1 MTAKLHDEVTALRRL
16 GPCRSCGESGVD
28 LSSRFPCLC
37 PSGQRLR
44 RILAAEPVHR
54 NLAAES
60 EPCYGTC
67 AGCGIQNAVLW
78 RVGSRWLCW
87 RCAG

>member
-1 MTAKLHDEVTALRRL
+1 MICPSCHDEGLDLSTREPCTQCPTGAAFRDELRQLRR
-16 GPCRSCGESGVD
+16 S
-28 LSSRFPCLC
+28 
-37 PSGQRLR
+37 
-44 RILAAEPVHR
+44 LAAEPVHR